1 MSLWIRSRVQDHL
14 QECLD
19 IHRYGLSL
27 CLFGVASW
35 VYCPAIRIIRLII
48 VIICLFMGFGL
59 YFWVKALGFI
69 DVFVHLLQVIQ
80 PI

>member
-1 MSLWIRSRVQDHL
+1 M
-14 QECLD
+14 
-19 IHRYGLSL
+19 
-27 CLFGVASW
+27 FGVASW